1 MPVTPVTL
9 LIFSAGDLR
18 DEAERLVTETRHAI
32 TLDVVERAR
41 QIDGIGQIIVATNSR
56 ELAVRLRPYDVTA
69 DFDGDAPFTFGAR
82 LASLIEQHAIEK
94 PFYIGGGAGALL
106 GVDDMRAI
114 VERLAREERVL
125 IPNNY
130 WSSDFVAFA
139 PGRAA
144 LGLPPLES
152 DNNLAHLLRTRH
164 ELPVVALPRTAGT
177 QFDVDTPTDV
187 LLLSYAKLL
196 GRHTRA
202 GLAAQPANTAHIERL
217 LPHLTQRESELFVF
231 GRVATEVWRY
241 FETQIACRTRL
252 VSEER
257 GLVASGREA
266 RGEARSLLGYLFDT
280 VGIARAFELI
290 AELGTAA
297 LIDLRVL
304 LAHRG
309 LSLPAADRFNA
320 DLLRADRIHDPWLR
334 EFTQAATQ
342 ARIPLI
348 VGGHSLVCGGLYLLA
363 EAAWRDFPPAA
374 SSGSG

>member
-1 MPVTPVTL
+1 MSVTL
-9 LIFSAGDLR
+9 LVFSAGEVR

-41 QIDGIGQIIVATNSR
+41 EIDAIGRIIIATDSHA
-56 ELAVRLRPYDVTA
+56 LAERLRPYDVTT
-69 DFDGDAPFTFGAR
+69 DFDDAAEPFRFGAR
-82 LASLIEQHAIEK
+82 LARLVEQYEVEK

-106 GVDDMRAI
+106 GVDEMRAI
-114 VERLAREERVL
+114 AEQLARTERVL

-144 LGLPPLES
+144 LGLPPLDT

-164 ELPVVALPRTAGT
+164 DLPVVPLARTVGT

-187 LLLSYAKLL
+187 LLLGYGKML
-196 GRHTRA
+196 GRHARA
-202 GLAAQPANTAHIERL
+202 MLDTVRAETAHVERL
-217 LPHLTQRESELFVF
+217 LPHLTQRQSELFVF

-252 VSEER
+252 LSEER
-257 GLVASGREA
+257 GLVASGRET
-266 RGEARSLLGYLFDT
+266 RGEARSILGFLFD
-280 VGIARAFELI
+280 VYDSARAFELL
-290 AELGTAA
+290 AQLGTAA

-304 LAHRG
+304 LAHRR

-320 DLLRADRIHDPWLR
+320 DLFRADRIQNPWLR
-334 EFTQAATQ
+334 EFTQAAMR
-342 ARIPLI
+342 APFPVIL
-348 VGGHSLVCGGLYLLA
+348 GGHSLVCGGLYLLA
-363 EAAWRDFPPAA
+363 EAAWRDFPPPALN
-374 SSGSG
+374 SRSD